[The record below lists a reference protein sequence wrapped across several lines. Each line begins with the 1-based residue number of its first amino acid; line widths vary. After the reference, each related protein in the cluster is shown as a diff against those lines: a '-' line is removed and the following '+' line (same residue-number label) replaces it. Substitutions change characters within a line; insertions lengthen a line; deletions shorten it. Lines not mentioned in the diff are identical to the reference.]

1 MVNAQL
7 MELVKKIVE
16 NPEYQKK
23 FAKCKTKQE
32 MFDYCSSICSG
43 YTQEEF
49 DDFLSEILKNA
60 NSEKSVPVST
70 QNLKNI
76 SGGRFSPIEY
86 KIWAD
91 SFENSGDNMMIL
103 KAFTQIFAD
112 NLEADDVT
120 EMLKKT
126 SETMRDIDF

>member
-7 MELVKKIVE
+7 MELVKKLVE

-49 DDFLSEILKNA
+49 DNFLSEILKNA
-60 NSEKSVPVST
+60 NSEESVPVST
-70 QNLKNI
+70 QNLKNV
-76 SGGRFSPIEY
+76 SGGFSPIEH
-86 KIWAD
+86 KIWSD
-91 SFENSGDNMMIL
+91 SFENSGDNMMAL
-103 KAFTQIFAD
+103 KAFTQILAD
-112 NLEADDVT
+112 NLRTDDIGD
-120 EMLKKT
+120 MLKGT
-126 SETMRDIDF
+126 AQTLSDIDF